1 MNVLRG
7 LHGSVLDV
15 LGRRIIDGEWAP
27 GSIID
32 THAIEVEFGV
42 SRTVVREVIKSLTD
56 KGLVGARQ
64 RVGTYV
70 EARLNWN
77 FLDSDVMTWRSR
89 EPLDPEF
96 ATQLAQARRIFEPG
110 AARMA
115 AARANGADLAAMER
129 AYALM
134 ESASNSSPEALA
146 EADLEFHRSVLMA
159 THNELLLG
167 FEVVLAPALR
177 SRNRL
182 TLRTGHGEGFMELH
196 RNVLDAIR
204 SRAGDSAERAMTV
217 LLDAAAEDTKR
228 ALELQPPAEL
238 SRS

>member
-1 MNVLRG
+1 
-7 LHGSVLDV
+7 
-15 LGRRIIDGEWAP
+15 
-27 GSIID
+27 
-32 THAIEVEFGV
+32 
-42 SRTVVREVIKSLTD
+42 
-56 KGLVGARQ
+56 
-64 RVGTYV
+64 
-70 EARLNWN
+70 
-77 FLDSDVMTWRSR
+77 
-89 EPLDPEF
+89 
-96 ATQLAQARRIFEPG
+96 LAQARRIFEPG

-134 ESASNSSPEALA
+134 ESTSNSSPEALA

-204 SRAGDSAERAMTV
+204 SRAGDSAERAMAV